1 MKKFLMVSTVSILS
15 ILLVYFLPYG
25 SWASLG
31 DLPAHPLV
39 VHAVVIL
46 LPIISLVLVIVPF
59 KRGWLKKWHLP
70 VLGLLTITTI
80 AVLVA
85 KSSGDSLSAAV
96 GLPEFHAEWG
106 NNLVPLAMAL
116 VGATILY
123 FLFAF
128 HLRNVTV
135 ERALRVFVALLSV
148 GTIGMTV
155 VVGHSGAE
163 AVWKDRYA
171 AAKVPLALGL
181 DEFTR
186 AEVAQHNSGSDC
198 WTIVDGFVYDV
209 TSFANRHPA
218 GSSAIKEMCGV
229 NASEEFLD
237 EHGGQSEP
245 EAWLET
251 LKIGKLK

>member
-1 MKKFLMVSTVSILS
+1 MKRFLALAGISIASIL
-15 ILLVYFLPYG
+15 VAYFLPYG
-25 SWASLG
+25 SWDAIG

-46 LPIISLVLVIVPF
+46 LPLVALALMVLPF
-59 KRGWLKKWHLP
+59 KREWLRKSHIPFTGILA
-70 VLGLLTITTI
+70 GTTI

-96 GLPEFHAEWG
+96 GLPKFHAEWG

-116 VGATILY
+116 FGATIPY

-128 HLRNVTV
+128 YIKISVV
-135 ERALRVFVALLSV
+135 EKALRILVALLSV
-148 GTIGMTV
+148 GTIAMTV
-155 VVGHSGAE
+155 IVGHSGAE

-171 AAKVPLALGL
+171 AAKVPIALGL
-181 DEFTR
+181 DKFT
-186 AEVAQHNSGSDC
+186 AQEVAQHNSANDC

-218 GSSAIKEMCGV
+218 GSEAIREMCGV
-229 NASEEFLD
+229 NASEDFLD

-245 EAWLET
+245 ETWLET